1 MPSWES
7 SRRLGAARALAMTVM
22 KNTDCIKTDREIELI
37 GCSSRIVAETL
48 KMLGELVM
56 PGRTTGE
63 LDREAEDYIRSNGGV
78 PSFKGYRGFPASICA
93 SVNTEVVHGIPGS
106 RVLENGDIISIDV
119 GVFKDGY
126 HGDGAATFPVGEISQ
141 EAVKLLG
148 ATKNALGAG
157 IREAVHG
164 NMVQD
169 ISGAIQK
176 VIEDQGF
183 SVVTD
188 YTGHGIGK
196 EMHEQP
202 QIPNF
207 VIGGDKNMLASG
219 MTLAIEPMVNVGGSE
234 VKTKADGW
242 TVITKDGSLS
252 AHFEHTVV
260 VRDGKA
266 EILTRV

>member
-1 MPSWES
+1 
-7 SRRLGAARALAMTVM
+7 MTRD
-22 KNTDCIKTDREIELI
+22 TELIKTDREIELI
-37 GCSSRIVAETL
+37 GNSSRMVAETL
-48 KMLGELVM
+48 ELLGGLVA
-56 PGRTTGE
+56 PGMTTGE
-63 LDREAEDYIRSNGGV
+63 LDRAAEDYIRSHGAT
-78 PSFKGYRGFPASICA
+78 PSFKGYRGFPATICA

-119 GVFKDGY
+119 GVLKDGY
-126 HGDGAATFPVGEISQ
+126 HGDGAATFPVGEISN
-141 EAVKLLG
+141 EAMDLLN
-148 ATKNALGAG
+148 ATRDALHAG
-157 IREAVHG
+157 IGQAIHG
-164 NMVQD
+164 NMVRD
-169 ISGAIQK
+169 ISAAVQK
-176 VIEDQGF
+176 VVEDRGF

-196 EMHEQP
+196 SMHEQP

-207 VIGGDKNMLASG
+207 VVNGDKTMLAGG
-219 MTLAIEPMVNVGGSE
+219 MTLAIEPMVNTGGSE

-260 VRDGKA
+260 VGEGKP

>member
-1 MPSWES
+1 
-7 SRRLGAARALAMTVM
+7 MTRD
-22 KNTDCIKTDREIELI
+22 TERIKTDREIELI
-37 GCSSRIVAETL
+37 GNSSRMVAETL
-48 KMLGELVM
+48 KMLGDLVA
-56 PGRTTGE
+56 PGKTTGE
-63 LDREAEDYIRSNGGV
+63 LDRLAEDHIRSSGGV
-78 PSFKGYRGFPASICA
+78 PSFKGYRGFPATICA

-126 HGDGAATFPVGEISQ
+126 HGDGAATFPVGEISD
-141 EAVKLLG
+141 EAMNLLN
-148 ATKNALGAG
+148 ATRDALEAG
-157 IREAVHG
+157 IGEAVHG
-164 NMVQD
+164 NMVRD
-169 ISGAIQK
+169 ISAAVQK
-176 VIEDQGF
+176 VVEGRGF

-196 EMHEQP
+196 SMHEHP

-207 VIGGDKNMLASG
+207 VTNGDKTMLASG
-219 MTLAIEPMVNVGGSE
+219 MTLAIEPMVNTGGSE

-242 TVITKDGSLS
+242 TVVTKDGSLS

-266 EILTRV
+266 EILTKV

>member
-1 MPSWES
+1 
-7 SRRLGAARALAMTVM
+7 MTM
-22 KNTDCIKTDREIELI
+22 TKSADTERIKSEREIGLI
-37 GCSSRIVAETL
+37 ARSSNMVAETL
-48 KMLGELVM
+48 KMLGRMVE

-63 LDREAEDYIRSNGGV
+63 LDRTAEDFIRSRGGV

-119 GVFKDGY
+119 GVLKDGY
-126 HGDGAATFPVGEISQ
+126 HGDGAATFAVGEISDQ
-141 EAVKLLG
+141 AGDLLR
-148 ATKNALGAG
+148 ATEDALLAG
-157 IREAVHG
+157 IEAAVHG
-164 NMVQD
+164 NLVRD
-169 ISGAIQK
+169 ISAAIQT
-176 VIEDQGF
+176 VVEGRGF

-196 EMHEQP
+196 SMHEQP

-207 VIGGDKNMLASG
+207 VINGDKNLLASG
-219 MTLAIEPMVNVGGSE
+219 MTLAIEPMVNAGGSE

-242 TVITKDGSLS
+242 TVITRDGSLS

-266 EILTRV
+266 EILTKA